1 MKVTV
6 NMPLSLRYEL
16 VKSLPP
22 TGPYGCAALEMLH
35 LHACEDSIH
44 VPLIRLMLQWADV
57 S

>member
-44 VPLIRLMLQWADV
+44 VPLIRLMLQ
-57 S
+57 